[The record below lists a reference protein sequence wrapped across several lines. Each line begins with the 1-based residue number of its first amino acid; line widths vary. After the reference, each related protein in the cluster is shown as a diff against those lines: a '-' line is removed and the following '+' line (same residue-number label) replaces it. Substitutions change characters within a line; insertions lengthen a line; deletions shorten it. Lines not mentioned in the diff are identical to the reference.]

1 MLKLWRTTRGNLLSP
16 FSLNRALLSVREGM
30 GEDSKAKR
38 ELDDF
43 LQLEPKEA
51 KRFMD
56 YISEVRNS
64 KVGNVL
70 KLYQILLWNEA
81 YLGFPKQSFLHV
93 MEYTDLLIM
102 NDQTNVSK
110 MIEKINL
117 HISNATNKN
126 IPKLIEID
134 SKDIK
139 ETKIILANS
148 IYFNA
153 KWAYPFPEQWTAPK
167 IFYTQLGEK
176 KIQTMQSGSDPMFVH
191 LLPNQKEGILC
202 EFSYQNL
209 ETIRFGV
216 WMPPKSI
223 EWKQF
228 LDSFSFQKLTEL
240 TEELKLQQ
248 VYMQIPKFEISQ
260 KYDNLQENFKEVG
273 VNQIFSDSFDFSK
286 ATSSTKP
293 ITVSKIIHEVLFKIH
308 EKGTEATAATAIV
321 FSKGASSRLSDVLE
335 VELNRPFLFY
345 LRDISQPIA
354 STGLLFLGTFT
365 GL

>member
-1 MLKLWRTTRGNLLSP
+1 MLKLWRTTRGNLISP

-64 KVGNVL
+64 KIGNVL

-153 KWAYPFPEQWTAPK
+153 KWAYPFPEQRTAPK

-191 LLPNQKEGILC
+191 LLSNQKEGILC

-228 LDSFSFQKLTEL
+228 LDSFSF
-240 TEELKLQQ
+240 
-248 VYMQIPKFEISQ
+248 
-260 KYDNLQENFKEVG
+260 
-273 VNQIFSDSFDFSK
+273 
-286 ATSSTKP
+286 
-293 ITVSKIIHEVLFKIH
+293 SKI
-308 EKGTEATAATAIV
+308 
-321 FSKGASSRLSDVLE
+321 D
-335 VELNRPFLFY
+335 
-345 LRDISQPIA
+345 
-354 STGLLFLGTFT
+354 
-365 GL
+365 